1 MFEAIIEILII
12 VVFIYTANDAY
23 GKLKRGQGG
32 KVTHEGRRLA
42 RIALV
47 VGIFAFFA
55 VWDLLNNSLAVL
67 WAGTERLSL
76 KIFTFL
82 PIRNSLKPII
92 LIGIVIVVCLAV
104 YVAASPKIKNKLI
117 RYAFDFRRKNSNKSV
132 LEQNKIGI
140 DKSTKKY
147 LTSMFL
153 DKFDQYINDDEFR
166 DICLDLEVEYENL
179 SGNHKRARMRSLMKL
194 LNRQSRIE
202 ILVKRLQKIRP
213 NVNW

>member
-1 MFEAIIEILII
+1 MFEAFIEIII
-12 VVFIYTANDAY
+12 ILAFVKIGYDAH
-23 GKLKRGQGG
+23 GHLKRGRGG
-32 KVTHEGRRLA
+32 PVTREGRRL
-42 RIALV
+42 RNITILIGV
-47 VGIFAFFA
+47 FAFFA
-55 VWDLLNNSLAVL
+55 AWDLLNNSLAVL
-67 WAGTERLSL
+67 WAGTESLSL

-117 RYAFDFRRKNSNKSV
+117 RYTFDFRGKYSNKSV
-132 LEQNKIGI
+132 LEQNKIGV

-179 SGNHKRARMRSLMKL
+179 PGNHKRARMRSLMKL

-202 ILVKRLQKIRP
+202 ILVKSLQKIRP
-213 NVNW
+213 NVYW